1 MSRVFNLF
9 VSVNACSVSDI
20 TEQQKNRDDSL
31 LGGKQSV
38 TFRSLP
44 NKSLGFGLKN
54 ILCKKVLKLYACWL
68 KTSHNIS
75 SVSHTLLTK
84 EGTRNYL
91 IKEFAG
97 KKRERRLPG
106 CHLRLGKNWW
116 RGDTLF
122 WTGPLPWLAGKK
134 QTGVIYI
141 CLPHFQ
147 GTFFFYNG
155 DSILFLPENVIKSN
169 R

>member
-1 MSRVFNLF
+1 MRKKLCYTGSYEQSIQSL
-9 VSVNACSVSDI
+9 CSVSDI
-20 TEQQKNRDDSL
+20 TEQQRNRDDSL

-116 RGDTLF
+116 RGERALLDRATAL
-122 WTGPLPWLAGKK
+122 
-134 QTGVIYI
+134 V
-141 CLPHFQ
+141 
-147 GTFFFYNG
+147 
-155 DSILFLPENVIKSN
+155 S